1 MTTKSGI
8 STTKRYSEITL
19 LTHTHSYGS
28 EMHITALDTII
39 RKLEKQEDEWSLVLI
54 DYDTKAKTKKEFTF
68 PCPFSQ
74 LGYLSKDSPSHL
86 FAHRDCDLIVEEITF
101 IFAMADYGVGG
112 FSALDCVLK
121 TCETNIGN
129 YGTVLNKNEEPN
141 YADLMYDF
149 AIIKFDNKELQLNY
163 I

>member
-54 DYDTKAKTKKEFTF
+54 DYYTIEKPYFGFT
-68 PCPFSQ
+68 CPFPE
-74 LGYLSKDSPSHL
+74 LSKDSPSYYR
-86 FAHRDCDLIVEEITF
+86 HRDCDLIVEEITF
-101 IFAMADYGVGG
+101 IFAMEDYGDGG
-112 FSALDCVLK
+112 FSALDCVLN

-129 YGTVLNKNEEPN
+129 HGTVRNKNEEPN
-141 YADLMYDF
+141 YEDLMYDF
-149 AIIKFDNKELQLNY
+149 EIIKFDSKELQLNY

>member
-54 DYDTKAKTKKEFTF
+54 DYYTIEKPYFGFT
-68 PCPFSQ
+68 CPF
-74 LGYLSKDSPSHL
+74 P
-86 FAHRDCDLIVEEITF
+86 
-101 IFAMADYGVGG
+101 
-112 FSALDCVLK
+112 
-121 TCETNIGN
+121 
-129 YGTVLNKNEEPN
+129 
-141 YADLMYDF
+141 
-149 AIIKFDNKELQLNY
+149 EL
-163 I
+163 